1 MSNTAWPSE
10 EFRSQQA
17 IGIPYTYTLR
27 AMPFSIGKG
36 IAVALERVH
45 WRGSINVVHALG
57 EEEMRILII
66 GGGVFLGRALLDAA
80 LGRGHRV
87 GVFNRGRARQDWPAG
102 VDVLTGDRRG
112 DLAPLAA
119 AGPWDAVIDTCGY
132 CPADVLPTAHA
143 LAACPRYLFVSSVSA
158 YATHSEPG
166 LSEDAA
172 LSPAEGLAPNAPVT
186 GETYGPLKAECER
199 TLSRVLGARLLVV
212 RPGLIVGPGDPT
224 GRFSYWPWRAAAG
237 GRMLV
242 PAAPAGAPLQVIDVR
257 DLAGWMIELLE
268 QGAGGSFN
276 AIGPVGSAARLGWP
290 ELIGAC
296 LRAAQACGH
305 TPALPI
311 PVSEDLLVRE
321 KVEPWTELPLW
332 LPAGDPEFAGFMKV
346 DLSRAA
352 AYGLRTRPI
361 EDTARD
367 VVAPGLP
374 AADDWRRAGKLTPAR
389 EAELLRIAAA

>member
-1 MSNTAWPSE
+1 
-10 EFRSQQA
+10 
-17 IGIPYTYTLR
+17 
-27 AMPFSIGKG
+27 MPFGIGKG
-36 IAVALERVH
+36 IGLALERVH
-45 WRGSINVVHALG
+45 SRGPIHLVHALG

-87 GVFNRGRARQDWPAG
+87 GVFNRGRARQEWPAG

-132 CPADVLPTAHA
+132 CPADVLPTAHT

-166 LSEDAA
+166 LSEDTA
-172 LSPAEGLAPNAPVT
+172 LSSAEGLAPDAPIT

-199 TLSRVLGARLLVV
+199 ALTRVLGARLLVV

-224 GRFSYWPWRAAAG
+224 GRFSYWAWRAAAG

-242 PAAPAGAPLQVIDVR
+242 PAAPAGSRLQVIDVR
-257 DLAGWMIELLE
+257 DLAGWMIDLLE
-268 QGAGGSFN
+268 QDTGGSFN
-276 AIGPVGSAARLGWP
+276 AIGPTDSAATLGWP

-296 LRAAQACGH
+296 LHAAHTCGH
-305 TPALPI
+305 IPAMPI
-311 PVSEDLLVRE
+311 PVSEGLLVRE

-332 LPAGDPEFAGFMKV
+332 LPAGDPELAGFMSV
-346 DLSRAA
+346 DLGRAA
-352 AYGLRTRPI
+352 AHGLRTRSI

-367 VVAPGLP
+367 IVAAGLP
-374 AADDWRRAGKLTPAR
+374 PPDDWRRAGKLTPAR